1 MVLTPEPLEA
11 RWCGRMSFAE
21 CLREQ
26 LETREAIV
34 SGDAPATLLLVEHP
48 PTLTLG
54 RRADPSDVLWSRE
67 ELAARGLE
75 VCETPRGGEATLHA
89 PGQLVCYPIVSVGRQ
104 IRAHIVRLAEVTMEV
119 LSAHGVPQ
127 AEFRMSTP
135 GVFTPRGKIAS
146 IGIHVSRGVT
156 VQGISINV
164 DVDETLFRSLISCG
178 SPDMSLV
185 SLRDFAP
192 EDTFSLESLSHEWA
206 ERYAEAA
213 GYDLR
218 LG

>member
-1 MVLTPEPLEA
+1 LVA
-11 RWCGRMSFAE
+11 RWCGRTSFAA

-26 LETREAIV
+26 LETREAV
-34 SGDAPATLLLVEHP
+34 VRGDAPATLLLVEHP

-54 RRADPSDVLWSRE
+54 RRADASDVLWSSE
-67 ELAARGLE
+67 ELAARGVE

-104 IRAHIVRLAEVTMEV
+104 IRAHIVRLADVTMEV
-119 LSAHGVPQ
+119 LRDHGVAD
-127 AEFRMSTP
+127 AEFRMDTP

-164 DVDETLFRSLISCG
+164 AVDPALFGSLVSCG
-178 SPDMSLV
+178 APTMSLV
-185 SLRDFAP
+185 SLGDFAP
-192 EDTFSLESLSHEWA
+192 AASLSLESLAREWA
-206 ERYAEAA
+206 GRYAQAA
-213 GYDLR
+213 GYGLR
-218 LG
+218 WG